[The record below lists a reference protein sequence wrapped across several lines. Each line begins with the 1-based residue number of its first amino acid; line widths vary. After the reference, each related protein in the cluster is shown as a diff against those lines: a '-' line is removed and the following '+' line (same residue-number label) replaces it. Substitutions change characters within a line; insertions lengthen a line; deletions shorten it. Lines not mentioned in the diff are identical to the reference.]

1 MASVAGV
8 AGAANTKKRLDA
20 APVDPHQALRQRSA
34 EAKLLEVPVAKT
46 AGQKFGRRI
55 LHAPLFEH
63 LMAVVIILNFVVVI
77 LDTDYDASGEDAPV
91 WVDVCSWGVLI
102 TFVLELILRVF
113 TYRGEFPLERWNVF
127 DFIIITLDFTMSLIG
142 LFGSGFINLSG
153 LRILRLARLARVTKI
168 VQVFPELRLML
179 AGLAGAMHAILWGTV
194 LLFTVL
200 LIWAVMAVQFIHP
213 INEELVYMGCERCPR
228 AYESTFQAALTFCQQ
243 IVAGDS
249 WGRVTVPVIEESPAT
264 GLFFAGVYL
273 SVGLAL
279 LNLILGVVVNVA
291 TEERERLLAEM
302 AAERDVQRLEAHDA
316 LKRMCSEMDED
327 GNDELT
333 MEEIKHGY
341 DHNEAFRTVLTKMEI
356 GRSDLD
362 IVWTILDSD
371 KSGTITSSEFVTQ
384 VYKMKSSD
392 TQFMLAY
399 IKFYITEIKDKLK
412 QDLLRIQVSID
423 KDMKIIEKDFDV
435 VTDQL
440 REVTESKGEAKKM
453 SLEKFDAGQSRIDET
468 EVKWGAGVADSN
480 LESLASPAIE
490 AESLQLFFDQ
500 TNLMK
505 VETEI
510 AAKTGSPA
518 KEHTELLARLHG
530 LWQQCVVSIDDV
542 GRRHRGLTN
551 LLANQAGSLAAVIRH
566 LSGGGKETTSGSA
579 AGQRPLLDGR
589 QDEVKACW
597 VCGHRTATPM

>member
-1 MASVAGV
+1 MAAVAGV

-55 LHAPLFEH
+55 LHAPVFEH

-77 LDTDYDASGEDAPV
+77 LDTDYDASGDDAPL

-542 GRRHRGLTN
+542 GRRHRNLTN
-551 LLANQAGSLAAVIRH
+551 LLANQAGSLAVVIRR

-579 AGQRPLLDGR
+579 AGQRSLLDGR

>member
-1 MASVAGV
+1 
-8 AGAANTKKRLDA
+8 
-20 APVDPHQALRQRSA
+20 
-34 EAKLLEVPVAKT
+34 
-46 AGQKFGRRI
+46 
-55 LHAPLFEH
+55 
-63 LMAVVIILNFVVVI
+63 
-77 LDTDYDASGEDAPV
+77 
-91 WVDVCSWGVLI
+91 
-102 TFVLELILRVF
+102 
-113 TYRGEFPLERWNVF
+113 VF

-423 KDMKIIEKDFDV
+423 KDMKIIEKDFDI
-435 VTDQL
+435 VTEEL
-440 REVTESKGEAKKM
+440 REVMESKGEPKMM
-453 SLEKFDAGQSRIDET
+453 SLDKFDAGPSRMAET